1 MAATDFIQ
9 AIHHLK
15 IAKEFFQDIQ
25 RECGEGAKGTRVAKG
40 YENKIEWIYRDL
52 LSNHNFDESFREG
65 LKEEW
70 SSDAFLSLAIME
82 KVAQLTP
89 ENRSKIEILCDS
101 ILSGEPI
108 EISFKEEPEI
118 NQ

>member
-40 YENKIEWIYRDL
+40 YENKIEWIYNDL
-52 LSNHNFDESFREG
+52 LSNHNFNEDFREG
-65 LKEEW
+65 LKAEW
-70 SSDAFLSLAIME
+70 SSDAFVIPALME
-82 KVAQLTP
+82 KITALTP
-89 ENRSKIEILCDS
+89 ENREKLELVVDS

-108 EISFKEEPEI
+108 DISLEPEPT
-118 NQ
+118 NP